1 MLRGVVG
8 RKVASA
14 LEKWFQ
20 DPQSVA
26 AGARMAFS
34 LPTAAERKAVILYLA
49 STSAPTG
56 TGSK

>member
-1 MLRGVVG
+1 
-8 RKVASA
+8 
-14 LEKWFQ
+14 
-20 DPQSVA
+20 
-26 AGARMAFS
+26 MAFS